1 MQFVSTEGAAAA
13 VGPYSQAVDTGALVF
28 VSGQLG
34 LAPGTGDLAEGLK
47 AQTEQALANMKAI
60 LDAAGLALDNVALV
74 EVFLTDMNAFA
85 EFNALYAAFFGDH
98 KPARAVVEVA
108 ALPRGGQVEIKCTAC
123 R

>member
-1 MQFVSTEGAAAA
+1 MQFVSTDKAAAA